1 MKRLPTAL
9 SVLLAATVM
18 PMLTVSGADAAR
30 GAAPVANH
38 DSVTIT
44 AGTTA
49 SFRVKA
55 NDRAFRKRLA
65 KVRVIRS
72 ATATLTLVRA
82 KVPNG
87 NRLRLS
93 VPETT
98 EPGTYTV
105 RYGLVDVR
113 GRWDTA
119 RVTVK
124 VKPPKGGGT
133 TTPEV
138 PPDPETPTDP
148 VEPPPTSTLPLLDV
162 VAAQDLANRV
172 GIRDFPHYD
181 TSTYGK
187 RDAIEAALG
196 DLGVEWV
203 SVKYVPA
210 KDEIADLA
218 RLHAMG
224 IKTVLTVG
232 ETKGG
237 YLPETT
243 AFWNGLTENLV
254 RWGDKVPMVVGWN
267 EPNHVR
273 GGVDPLPADWPLRT
287 VRDNLV
293 PLKKAVAAA
302 NARMSHRVKVGLPA
316 LWSGDTEQL
325 RRDAEK
331 LAAVRYTDGT
341 GTVWSAHNTIDTVTY
356 HLYPRGGDPT
366 WELDQTLDA
375 MSDTFPNAG
384 ATQWCTEAGYFTAA
398 NYTGG
403 AKAVT
408 EAQQAAYT
416 PKLGLEYFLRGSY
429 VSYFETTDSPDPSDS
444 DREAS
449 LGLIDTPSLDP
460 STWQRKPAFGAL
472 AGILNRKGGTATQ
485 VRAEVV
491 APDGVQRL
499 ATVDGTGSVVLY
511 LWRRVTVDANGYAA
525 PLDVKVTT
533 PSGTRTV
540 KVGGSVVAVSLNG

>member
-1 MKRLPTAL
+1 MKRLPALL
-9 SVLLAATVM
+9 SVLLAATVT
-18 PMLTVSGADAAR
+18 PILTVSGADAAR
-30 GAAPVANH
+30 GAAPVANP
-38 DSVTIT
+38 DTVTMR

-49 SFRVKA
+49 RLAVKV
-55 NDRAFRKRLA
+55 NDTAFRKRLA
-65 KVRVIRS
+65 KVRIVR
-72 ATATLTLVRA
+72 APRATLTQVRA
-82 KVPNG
+82 RVPNG

-124 VKPPKGGGT
+124 VKPPKGSGS
-133 TTPEV
+133 TTPE
-138 PPDPETPTDP
+138 TP
-148 VEPPPTSTLPLLDV
+148 VEPEEPPTSTLPLLDV
-162 VAAQDLANRV
+162 VAAQDLADHV
-172 GIRDFPHYD
+172 GIRDFPHYN

-187 RDAIEAALG
+187 RDAIEDALG

-210 KDEIADLA
+210 RDEIADLA

-224 IKTVLTVG
+224 IRTVLTVG

-237 YLPETT
+237 YEPETA
-243 AFWNGLTENLV
+243 AFWNSLTENLV
-254 RWGDKVPMVVGWN
+254 RWGGNVPMVVGWN

-273 GGVDPLPADWPLRT
+273 GGVAPLPADWPLRT

-293 PLKKAVAAA
+293 PLKRAVAAA
-302 NARMSHRVKVGLPA
+302 NARMGHRVKVGSPA
-316 LWSGDTEQL
+316 LWSGDTDQL
-325 RRDAEK
+325 RRDAQS
-331 LAAVRYTDGT
+331 LAAARYTDST
-341 GTVWSAHNTIDTVTY
+341 GTVWSAHNTIDAITY

-375 MSDTFPNAG
+375 MRDTFPNTD

-403 AKAVT
+403 ARAVT

-416 PKLGLEYFLRGSY
+416 PKLGLEHFLRGSY
-429 VSYFETTDSPDPSDS
+429 VSYFETTDAPDPSES
-444 DREAS
+444 DREAH
-449 LGLIDTPSLDP
+449 LGLIHTPSLDP

-472 AGILNRKGGTATQ
+472 AGILNRKGGAATR
-485 VRAEVV
+485 VHAEIVGPV
-491 APDGVQRL
+491 GVQRL

-511 LWRRVTVDANGYAA
+511 LWRRVAVDAHGYAA
-525 PLDVKVTT
+525 PVDVKVTT
-533 PSGTRTV
+533 PAGTRTV
-540 KVGGSVVAVSLNG
+540 PVGGSVVAVPLKS

>member
-1 MKRLPTAL
+1 MTPLPAL
-9 SVLLAATVM
+9 VSVLLAATVI
-18 PMLTVSGADAAR
+18 PVLTVSGADAAR
-30 GAAPVANH
+30 GAAPIANH
-38 DSVTIT
+38 DMVTIT

-49 SFRVKA
+49 RIAVKA

-65 KVRVIRS
+65 KVRVVQS
-72 ATATLTLVRA
+72 ADATLRQVRA
-82 KVPNG
+82 VVPG
-87 NRLRLS
+87 RHRLRLS

-98 EPGTYTV
+98 EPGTYNV

-119 RVTVK
+119 RVTVN
-124 VKPPKGGGT
+124 VEPPEGGP
-133 TTPEV
+133 TTPD
-138 PPDPETPTDP
+138 DPE
-148 VEPPPTSTLPLLDV
+148 EPPPTSSLPLLDV
-162 VAAQDLANRV
+162 VAAQDLADHV

-181 TSTYGK
+181 TSTYG
-187 RDAIEAALG
+187 RREAIETALG

-203 SVKYVPA
+203 SLKYVPA
-210 KDEIADLA
+210 RDELADLA

-232 ETKGG
+232 ETTGG
-237 YLPETT
+237 YRPESA
-243 AFWNGLTENLV
+243 AFWKGLTENLV
-254 RWGDKVPMVVGWN
+254 RWGDMVPMVVGWN

-273 GGVDPLPADWPLRT
+273 GGGSPLPADWPLRT

-293 PLKKAVAAA
+293 PLRKAVTAA
-302 NARMSHRVKVGLPA
+302 NAQMGHRVDVGSPA
-316 LWSGDTEQL
+316 LWSGDTDQF

-375 MSDTFPNAG
+375 MRDTFPNAEG
-384 ATQWCTEAGYFTAA
+384 APWCTEAGYFTAA

-403 AKAVT
+403 ARAVT
-408 EAQQAAYT
+408 EAQQAVYT

-429 VSYFETTDSPDPSDS
+429 VSYFETTDDPDPSDS

-460 STWQRKPAFGAL
+460 ATWQVKPAFDAL

-485 VRAEVV
+485 VHAEIT
-491 APDGVQRL
+491 APDGVQQL

-511 LWRRVTVDANGYAA
+511 LWRRVAVNTTGYAA
-525 PLDVKVTT
+525 PVDVNVTT

-540 KVGGSVVAVSLNG
+540 PVGGSVVTVPLNH

>member
-1 MKRLPTAL
+1 MKRLPTVL
-9 SVLLAATVM
+9 SVLLAATVT

-30 GAAPVANH
+30 GAAPVANN
-38 DSVTIT
+38 DTVTIT
-44 AGTTA
+44 AGTTVRIA
-49 SFRVKA
+49 VKA

-65 KVRVIRS
+65 KVRVIR
-72 ATATLTLVRA
+72 ATNATQTQVRA
-82 KVPNG
+82 MVPES

-124 VKPPKGGGT
+124 VKPPKGGP
-133 TTPEV
+133 TTPET
-138 PPDPETPTDP
+138 PIEPEEPSDP

-162 VAAQDLANRV
+162 VAAQDLADHV

-210 KDEIADLA
+210 RDEIADLA

-224 IKTVLTVG
+224 IRTVLTVG

-237 YLPETT
+237 YAPEAA
-243 AFWNGLTENLV
+243 AFWSGLTENLV
-254 RWGDKVPMVVGWN
+254 RWGDKVPLVVGWN

-273 GGVDPLPADWPLRT
+273 GGVEPLPADWPLRT

-302 NARMSHRVKVGLPA
+302 NARMSHRVKVGSPA
-316 LWSGDTEQL
+316 LWSGDTDQF

-331 LAAVRYTDGT
+331 LAAVRYTDGS
-341 GTVWSAHNTIDTVTY
+341 GIVWSAHNTIDTATY

-366 WELDQTLDA
+366 WELDQTLA
-375 MSDTFPNAG
+375 VMRDTFPHTG
-384 ATQWCTEAGYFTAA
+384 AAQWCTEAGYFTAA

-403 AKAVT
+403 ARSVT
-408 EAQQAAYT
+408 EAQQAVYT

-429 VSYFETTDSPDPSDS
+429 VSYFETTDSPDPADS

-449 LGLIDTPSLDP
+449 LGLVDTPTLDP
-460 STWQRKPAFGAL
+460 TTWKPKPAFGAL
-472 AGILNRKGGTATQ
+472 ARILNRKGGRATQ
-485 VRAEVV
+485 VHAEIV
-491 APDGVQRL
+491 APTGVQQL

-511 LWRRVTVDANGYAA
+511 LWRRVNVDANGYAA
-525 PLDVKVTT
+525 PVDVKVTT

-540 KVGGSVVAVSLNG
+540 QVGGGVVAVPLQG

>member
-1 MKRLPTAL
+1 M
-9 SVLLAATVM
+9 
-18 PMLTVSGADAAR
+18 
-30 GAAPVANH
+30 
-38 DSVTIT
+38 
-44 AGTTA
+44 
-49 SFRVKA
+49 
-55 NDRAFRKRLA
+55 
-65 KVRVIRS
+65 
-72 ATATLTLVRA
+72 
-82 KVPNG
+82 
-87 NRLRLS
+87 
-93 VPETT
+93 
-98 EPGTYTV
+98 
-105 RYGLVDVR
+105 
-113 GRWDTA
+113 
-119 RVTVK
+119 
-124 VKPPKGGGT
+124 
-133 TTPEV
+133 
-138 PPDPETPTDP
+138 
-148 VEPPPTSTLPLLDV
+148 
-162 VAAQDLANRV
+162 VAAQDLADHV

-181 TSTYGK
+181 TSTYGN
-187 RDAIEAALG
+187 RDAIEGALG

-210 KDEIADLA
+210 RDELADLA

-232 ETKGG
+232 ETTGG
-237 YLPETT
+237 YGPETT

-273 GGVDPLPADWPLRT
+273 GGVAPLPADWALRT

-302 NARMSHRVKVGLPA
+302 NARMGHQVEVGTPA
-316 LWSGDTEQL
+316 LWSGDTDQF

-331 LAAVRYTDGT
+331 LAAVRYTDST

-375 MSDTFPNAG
+375 MHDTFPNAG
-384 ATQWCTEAGYFTAA
+384 ATAWCTEAGYFTAA

-403 AKAVT
+403 AKAVS

-416 PKLGLEYFLRGSY
+416 PKLGLEYFIRGSY
-429 VSYFETTDSPDPSDS
+429 VSYFETVDDPDPSGS

-449 LGLIDTPSLDP
+449 LGLISTPSLDP
-460 STWQRKPAFGAL
+460 TTWRRKPAFDAL
-472 AGILNRKGGTATQ
+472 AGILNRKGGTATR
-485 VRAEVV
+485 VHAEIT
-491 APDGVQRL
+491 APEGVQRL

-511 LWRRVTVDANGYAA
+511 LWRRVNVDANGYAA
-525 PLDVKVTT
+525 PVDVRVTT

-540 KVGGSVVAVSLNG
+540 PVGGSVVAVPLD

>member
-1 MKRLPTAL
+1 MTPLPAL
-9 SVLLAATVM
+9 VSVLLAATVM
-18 PMLTVSGADAAR
+18 PVLTVSGADAAR

-38 DSVTIT
+38 DTVTIK
-44 AGTTA
+44 AGTTTRIA
-49 SFRVKA
+49 VKA
-55 NDRAFRKRLA
+55 NDTAFRKRLA
-65 KVRVIRS
+65 KVRVVHS
-72 ATATLTLVRA
+72 ANATLPQVRA
-82 KVPNG
+82 MAPSRG
-87 NRLRLS
+87 RLRLS

-98 EPGTYTV
+98 EPGTYSV

-124 VKPPKGGGT
+124 VKPPTGPAT
-133 TTPEV
+133 Q
-138 PPDPETPTDP
+138 PETPTDP
-148 VEPPPTSTLPLLDV
+148 GEPPPTSTLPLLDV
-162 VAAQDLANRV
+162 VAAQDLANHV

-187 RDAIEAALG
+187 RPAIETALD

-203 SVKYVPA
+203 SAKYVPA
-210 KDEIADLA
+210 RDEIADLA

-232 ETKGG
+232 QIEGG
-237 YLPETT
+237 YRPETA

-254 RWGDKVPMVVGWN
+254 RWGENVPMVVGWN

-273 GGVDPLPADWPLRT
+273 GGVAPLPADWALRT

-293 PLKKAVAAA
+293 PLTRAVAAA
-302 NARMSHRVKVGLPA
+302 NARMSHQVKVGSPA
-316 LWSGDTEQL
+316 LWDGDTAQF

-331 LAAVRYTDGT
+331 VAAVRYTDST
-341 GTVWSAHNTIDTVTY
+341 GTVWSAHNTIDTITY

-366 WELDQTLDA
+366 WELDRTLDA
-375 MSDTFPNAG
+375 MRDTFPNAE

-416 PKLGLEYFLRGSY
+416 PKLALEYFLRGSY
-429 VSYFETTDSPDPSDS
+429 VSYFETTDDPDPTDS
-444 DREAS
+444 DREAN
-449 LGLIDTPSLDP
+449 LGLINTPSLDP
-460 STWQRKPAFGAL
+460 ATWQRKPAFGAL

-485 VRAEVV
+485 VRAAIV
-491 APDGVQRL
+491 APDGVQQL

-511 LWRRVTVDANGYAA
+511 LWRRVAVDANGYAA
-525 PLDVKVTT
+525 PVDVKVTT
-533 PSGTRTV
+533 ATGARTV
-540 KVGGSVVAVSLNG
+540 PVGGSVVAVPLNG

>member
-1 MKRLPTAL
+1 
-9 SVLLAATVM
+9 
-18 PMLTVSGADAAR
+18 
-30 GAAPVANH
+30 
-38 DSVTIT
+38 
-44 AGTTA
+44 
-49 SFRVKA
+49 
-55 NDRAFRKRLA
+55 
-65 KVRVIRS
+65 
-72 ATATLTLVRA
+72 
-82 KVPNG
+82 
-87 NRLRLS
+87 
-93 VPETT
+93 
-98 EPGTYTV
+98 
-105 RYGLVDVR
+105 
-113 GRWDTA
+113 
-119 RVTVK
+119 
-124 VKPPKGGGT
+124 
-133 TTPEV
+133 
-138 PPDPETPTDP
+138 
-148 VEPPPTSTLPLLDV
+148 
-162 VAAQDLANRV
+162 
-172 GIRDFPHYD
+172 
-181 TSTYGK
+181 
-187 RDAIEAALG
+187 
-196 DLGVEWV
+196 VEWV

-224 IKTVLTVG
+224 IRTVLTVG

-237 YLPETT
+237 YQAETT

-267 EPNHVR
+267 EPNHIR
-273 GGVDPLPADWPLRT
+273 GGTEPLPADWPLRT

-302 NARMSHRVKVGLPA
+302 NARMSHKVKVGLPA
-316 LWSGDTEQL
+316 LWSGDSDQF

-331 LAAVRYTDGT
+331 LAAVRYTDGA
-341 GTVWSAHNTIDTVTY
+341 GTVWSAHSVIDTITY

-366 WELDQTLDA
+366 WELDQTQTT
-375 MSDTFPNAG
+375 MSATFPGAE

-429 VSYFETTDSPDPSDS
+429 VSYFETTDAPDPSDS

-449 LGLIDTPSLDP
+449 LGLINTPSLDP

-485 VRAEVV
+485 VRAEIV

-499 ATVDGTGSVVLY
+499 ATVDGSGSVVLY
-511 LWRRVTVDANGYAA
+511 LWRRVAVDANGFAA
-525 PLDVKVTT
+525 PVDVKVTT

-540 KVGGSVVAVSLNG
+540 QVGGSVVAVPLNG

>member
-1 MKRLPTAL
+1 MKRLPTLL
-9 SVLLAATVM
+9 SVLLAVTVT
-18 PMLTVSGADAAR
+18 PILTVSGADAAR
-30 GAAPVANH
+30 GAAPIANP
-38 DSVTIT
+38 DSVTMT

-49 SFRVKA
+49 RIAVKA
-55 NDRAFRKRLA
+55 NDKAFRKRLA
-65 KVRVIRS
+65 KVRIVKTPS
-72 ATATLTLVRA
+72 ATVSRVRA
-82 KVPNG
+82 RVALG

-93 VPETT
+93 VPEST

-124 VKPPKGGGT
+124 VKPPKGDGSSGE
-133 TTPEV
+133 PEE
-138 PPDPETPTDP
+138 PSGP
-148 VEPPPTSTLPLLDV
+148 VDPPPTSTLPLLDV
-162 VAAQDLANRV
+162 VAAQDLADHV
-172 GIRDFPHYD
+172 GIRDFPHYN

-187 RDAIEAALG
+187 RDAIEDALG

-210 KDEIADLA
+210 KGEIADLA

-224 IKTVLTVG
+224 VKTVLTVG

-237 YLPETT
+237 YGPETA

-254 RWGDKVPMVVGWN
+254 RWGDRVPMVVGWN

-273 GGVDPLPADWPLRT
+273 GGVAPLPADWPLRT
-287 VRDNLV
+287 LRDNLV

-302 NARMSHRVKVGLPA
+302 NARMRHHVEVGSPA
-316 LWSGDTEQL
+316 LWSGGTDQF
-325 RRDAEK
+325 RRDAAQ
-331 LAAVRYTDGT
+331 LAAVRYTDSA
-341 GTVWSAHNTIDTVTY
+341 GTVWSAHNTIDTITY

-375 MSDTFPNAG
+375 MRDTFPNAG
-384 ATQWCTEAGYFTAA
+384 ATQWCTEAGYFTAT
-398 NYTGG
+398 NYQGG

-416 PKLGLEYFLRGSY
+416 PKLGLEYFLRDSY
-429 VSYFETTDSPDPSDS
+429 VSYFETTDAPDPSDA

-472 AGILNRKGGTATQ
+472 AAILNRKGGTATQ
-485 VRAEVV
+485 VRADIV
-491 APDGVQRL
+491 APAGVQRL

-511 LWRRVTVDANGYAA
+511 LWRRVSVDARGYAA
-525 PLDVKVTT
+525 PVDVKVTT

-540 KVGGSVVAVSLNG
+540 PVGGTVVAVPLKG